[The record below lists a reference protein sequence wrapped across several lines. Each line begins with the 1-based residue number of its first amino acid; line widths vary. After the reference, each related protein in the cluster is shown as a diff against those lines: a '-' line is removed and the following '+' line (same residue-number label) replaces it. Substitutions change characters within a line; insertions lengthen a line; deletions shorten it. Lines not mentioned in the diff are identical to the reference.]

1 MTIREGFIFFFLT
14 FVVAGYVLLALLV
27 FARLL
32 SGFVSRCRAAGWR
45 VKGPARVN
53 RPDRGANVLFEKV

>member
-14 FVVAGYVLLALLV
+14 FVLAGYVLMALLM

-32 SGFVSRCRAAGWR
+32 SGFVSRHRAAGR
-45 VKGPARVN
+45 SAKGPAHVN
-53 RPDRGANVLFEKV
+53 RPDRGANVAFEKA